1 MKKTKDA
8 NKKAKKTARKAKG
21 TKLTALGLFSGGLDS
36 IVSAKMM
43 KEMGFDVRLLCF
55 TSPFSNRQKELSN
68 SQLKELAG
76 QKGLGLDLEFMPKEL
91 DFLDIL
97 RHAKHGYGAG
107 MNPCV
112 DCRVYTFKKAKDYA
126 KRIGAAFIFTGE
138 VLGERPLSQ
147 TGQAL
152 EIIERESGLQGK
164 IVRPLSGKILPST
177 EAEEKGWLK
186 RNQLFGVSGRGRQTQ
201 MQLAQKWHLRYPSPA
216 GGCMLAENHYGLRL
230 KDLFDHKRVAGVSWE
245 DIAPLAVGRHFRK
258 YDIKMVVGRRET
270 ENEQLKKLKGK
281 DDIILE
287 CEEGIMGPVTL
298 LQYSGGSAKAID
310 LAARLT
316 AYFSDARK
324 EGLRKVRVNYWK
336 EGDKGKVKKSRPSG
350 QMIVPAGIN
359 MKNEMKKGLVWIGQN

>member
-8 NKKAKKTARKAKG
+8 NKKTKKTARKAKK
-21 TKLTALGLFSGGLDS
+21 TKLIALGLFSGGLDS

-43 KEMGFDVRLLCF
+43 KELGFDVRLLCF
-55 TSPFSNRQKELSN
+55 TSPFSNRQKELSK
-68 SQLKELAG
+68 SQLKDLAG

-91 DFLDIL
+91 DFLDVL
-97 RHAKHGYGAG
+97 RHARHGYGAG

-112 DCRVYTFKKAKDYA
+112 DCRVYTFKKAKEYA

-152 EIIERESGLQGK
+152 ELIERDSGLQGK

-186 RNQLFGVSGRGRQTQ
+186 RNQLLGVSGRGRQTQ
-201 MQLAQKWHLRYPSPA
+201 MQLAQKWHLNYPSPA

-230 KDLFDHKRVAGVSWE
+230 KDLFDHRNHIDWE
-245 DIAPLAVGRHFRK
+245 DIAPLSVGRHFRK
-258 YDIKMVVGRRET
+258 DKSKIIVGRRET

-281 DDIILE
+281 DDILLE

-298 LQYSGGSAKAID
+298 LQYAGGSAKAID

-324 EGLRKVRVNYWK
+324 EGLRKVKVNYWK
-336 EGDKGKVKKSRPSG
+336 DWNKGKGKKARPSG
-350 QMIVPAGIN
+350 QIVVPAGID
-359 MKNEMKKGLVWIGQN
+359 MKKEMKKGLVWIGQN

>member
-1 MKKTKDA
+1 MKNSNKKTK
-8 NKKAKKTARKAKG
+8 KIARKAK
-21 TKLTALGLFSGGLDS
+21 KIIALGLFSGGLDS
-36 IVSAKMM
+36 IVAAKLM
-43 KEMGFDVRLLCF
+43 KELGFDVRLLCF

-68 SQLKELAG
+68 SQLKGLAR

-91 DFLDIL
+91 DFIDML
-97 RHAKHGYGAG
+97 RHARHGYGTG

-112 DCRVYTFKKAKDYA
+112 DCRVYTFKKAKEYA
-126 KRIGAAFIFTGE
+126 SRIGAAFIFTGE

-152 EIIERESGLQGK
+152 ELIERDSGLQGK
-164 IVRPLSGKILPST
+164 IVRPLSGRILPAT

-186 RNQLFGVSGRGRQTQ
+186 RNQLLGVSGRGRQTQ

-230 KDLFDHKRVAGVSWE
+230 KDLFSHKRVGVDWE
-245 DIAPLAVGRHFRK
+245 DIAPLSVGRHFRK
-258 YDIKMVVGRRET
+258 YDIKIVVGRRET
-270 ENEQLKKLKGK
+270 ENEQLKKLKREG
-281 DDIILE
+281 DVLLE

-298 LQYSGGSAKAID
+298 LQYAGGSAKAIE

-336 EGDKGKVKKSRPSG
+336 DWNKGKGKKTRPSG
-350 QMIVPAGIN
+350 QIVVPAGIDI
-359 MKNEMKKGLVWIGQN
+359 KKEMKKGLVWIGQAQ

>member
-8 NKKAKKTARKAKG
+8 NKKTNKKAKKPPLKVKNAK
-21 TKLTALGLFSGGLDS
+21 KIIALGLFSGGLDS
-36 IVSAKMM
+36 IVAAKMM
-43 KEMGFDVRLLCF
+43 KEMGFQVRLLCF

-91 DFLDIL
+91 DFLDLL

-112 DCRVYTFKKAKDYA
+112 DCRVYTFKKAKEYA

-147 TGQAL
+147 TGRAL

-164 IVRPLSGKILPST
+164 IVRPLSGKILSAT
-177 EAEEKGWLK
+177 EAEEKGWIK

-201 MQLAQKWHLRYPSPA
+201 MQLAQKWNLKYPSPA

-230 KDLFDHKRVAGVSWE
+230 KDLFDHKRVVGIGWE

-258 YDIKMVVGRRET
+258 YDIKIVVGRRET

-281 DDIILE
+281 DDMIFE

-298 LQYSGGSAKAID
+298 LQYAGGNAKAME

-336 EGDKGKVKKSRPSG
+336 DWNKGKGKKAKPSG

-359 MKNEMKKGLVWIGQN
+359 MKNEM